1 MFVNDMIKTYGYT
14 HNKLNHFNISIF
26 NPSTDDWITINHPT
40 ADEYIHLCDRLVI
53 DWMES
58 SDEKE
63 TIDITVYAVPGDFD
77 TFRKYFSKGV

>member
-1 MFVNDMIKTYGYT
+1 
-14 HNKLNHFNISIF
+14 
-26 NPSTDDWITINHPT
+26 
-40 ADEYIHLCDRLVI
+40 
-53 DWMES
+53 MES